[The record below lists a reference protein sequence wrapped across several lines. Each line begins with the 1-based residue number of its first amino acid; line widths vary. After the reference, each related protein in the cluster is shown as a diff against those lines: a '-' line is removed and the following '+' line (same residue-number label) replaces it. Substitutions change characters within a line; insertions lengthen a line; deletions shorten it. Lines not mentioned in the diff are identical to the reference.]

1 MKYDVSLQTIAWL
14 QGRRADGTLVIS
26 PKFQRRPVWLDPERS
41 ELMSTILLRLP
52 FPEVYIQSVLDT
64 STGQEQHIVV
74 DGQQRITSVLMF
86 IDNEVALPINDY
98 WLGQYLRDLDE
109 DQKQVFWNYKIVV
122 RGLSETNDA
131 EIRDL
136 FVRLN
141 TNNVSLNDQELRNSR
156 YKGRF
161 KQAAERFADNPLFQE
176 IGLFTARDIRRMLDV
191 EFASELLLL
200 LVEGVTNKKDL
211 VEEAYARFEVEFPD
225 EARYEYEFNGA
236 VALLRTL
243 VAPTN
248 ATTIKTKSNFYTV
261 FGACVEYLR
270 RTTRTSFQNQAAILA
285 ALSDLFE
292 SARSGT
298 TDGKPDYFAEYA
310 DAVSRAASDR
320 GRRARRQ
327 EIVLHV
333 ITQADLPTPA

>member
-1 MKYDVSLQTIAWL
+1 MSESL
-14 QGRRADGTLVIS
+14 GIS
-26 PKFQRRPVWLDPERS
+26 PAGRKNSKAADERK
-41 ELMSTILLRLP
+41 LLRCGP
-52 FPEVYIQSVLDT
+52 
-64 STGQEQHIVV
+64 
-74 DGQQRITSVLMF
+74 
-86 IDNEVALPINDY
+86 
-98 WLGQYLRDLDE
+98 
-109 DQKQVFWNYKIVV
+109 
-122 RGLSETNDA
+122 
-131 EIRDL
+131 
-136 FVRLN
+136 
-141 TNNVSLNDQELRNSR
+141 
-156 YKGRF
+156 
-161 KQAAERFADNPLFQE
+161 
-176 IGLFTARDIRRMLDV
+176 ARR
-191 EFASELLLL
+191 
-200 LVEGVTNKKDL
+200 
-211 VEEAYARFEVEFPD
+211 EVEFPD

-292 SARSGT
+292 SARSGAT
-298 TDGKPDYFAEYA
+298 GGKPDYFAEYT

-327 EIVLHV
+327 EIVLEL